1 MTAKMIINKLG
12 TLILIA
18 MILGIAV
25 GLALGETAQIFA
37 PIGDLFMQLIKMV
50 VVPMVLFS
58 LIGGAASL
66 GNSSSAGKIG
76 LLTFYLLYNYYYH
89 CYCYRSYFQCSI

>member
-1 MTAKMIINKLG
+1 MIINKLG

-25 GLALGETAQIFA
+25 GLALGETAHIFA

-50 VVPMVLFS
+50 VVD
-58 LIGGAASL
+58 
-66 GNSSSAGKIG
+66 
-76 LLTFYLLYNYYYH
+76 
-89 CYCYRSYFQCSI
+89 

>member
-1 MTAKMIINKLG
+1 MTAKTIINKLG

-18 MILGIAV
+18 MILGIVV
-25 GLALGETAQIFA
+25 GLVLGETAQIFA

-58 LIGGAASL
+58 LIGGQLPLLSL
-66 GNSSSAGKIG
+66 PLLDLSSV
-76 LLTFYLLYNYYYH
+76 
-89 CYCYRSYFQCSI
+89 

>member
-37 PIGDLFMQLIKMV
+37 PIGDLFMQLIQN
-50 VVPMVLFS
+50 
-58 LIGGAASL
+58 G
-66 GNSSSAGKIG
+66 
-76 LLTFYLLYNYYYH
+76 
-89 CYCYRSYFQCSI
+89 RSTYGFISH

>member
-25 GLALGETAQIFA
+25 GLAFLVKQ
-37 PIGDLFMQLIKMV
+37 
-50 VVPMVLFS
+50 
-58 LIGGAASL
+58 
-66 GNSSSAGKIG
+66 
-76 LLTFYLLYNYYYH
+76 H
-89 CYCYRSYFQCSI
+89 

>member
-25 GLALGETAQIFA
+25 GLALGVSIPDTGRLLVTSFRTT
-37 PIGDLFMQLIKMV
+37 
-50 VVPMVLFS
+50 
-58 LIGGAASL
+58 
-66 GNSSSAGKIG
+66 SS
-76 LLTFYLLYNYYYH
+76 T
-89 CYCYRSYFQCSI
+89 

>member
-1 MTAKMIINKLG
+1 MMTAKMIINKLG

-50 VVPMVLFS
+50 VVW
-58 LIGGAASL
+58 
-66 GNSSSAGKIG
+66 
-76 LLTFYLLYNYYYH
+76 FYSH
-89 CYCYRSYFQCSI
+89 

>member
-1 MTAKMIINKLG
+1 MIINKLG

-66 GNSSSAGKIG
+66 GNSSSAGKSV
-76 LLTFYLLYNYYYH
+76 F
-89 CYCYRSYFQCSI
+89 